1 MNLTLMTDPKDST
14 GGTPPE
20 GPDSSVGRTATVGT
34 AGPVTARRGDTSFA
48 WRMLAPA
55 LILVGAVLIFPLAYS
70 LYTSLNDVSNRD
82 LSLRFVGLSNYRE
95 MFRDPLFLTA
105 LGNTLYFA
113 AMTIVATVLLGLAVA
128 LVLNERFR
136 GRHILRTIIVVP
148 WALSQVVVGVIWG
161 WIFNGSFG
169 IFNGVLTGLHLINA
183 NRGWLSEP
191 HWAMP
196 LVAMAFVWSVVPF
209 AAIMYLAAL
218 QAVPADLYKAARVDG
233 ADTLRSFW
241 HVTVPHLRYTTL
253 IVLLVASVDGLLAF
267 SLLFVMTGGGPGTT
281 TTVLSWLGYQ
291 TTFVKLDLGTGAA
304 TFYLL
309 VAILMVLAGVYI
321 RVLQGPR
328 EKVARA

>member
-1 MNLTLMTDPKDST
+1 MNLTLTT
-14 GGTPPE
+14 GPE
-20 GPDSSVGRTATVGT
+20 GT
-34 AGPVTARRGDTSFA
+34 AGGAVTEEPDSAAGRTTTAAAAGAVTARRGDTGFA

-55 LILVGAVLIFPLAYS
+55 LIVVGAVLIFPLAYS
-70 LYTSLNDVSNRD
+70 LYTSLNEVSNRD
-82 LSLRFVGLSNYRE
+82 LSLHFAGLSNYRE
-95 MFRDPLFLTA
+95 MLRDPLFMTS

-113 AMTIVATVLLGLAVA
+113 AITIVATVVIGLAVA

-136 GRHILRTIIVVP
+136 GGRLLRTMIIVP
-148 WALSQVVVGVIWG
+148 WALSQVVVGVIWS

-169 IFNGVLTGLHLINA
+169 IFNGVLKGLHLIDA

-218 QAVPADLYKAARVDG
+218 QAVPADLYKAARADG

-304 TFYLL
+304 IFYLL
-309 VAILMVLAGVYI
+309 VAIMMVLAGIYL

-328 EKVARA
+328 EKAARA